1 VIRYLAITRI
11 LSCNALPS
19 EILIS
24 RGGQAAVQTIGND
37 VEEKANP
44 LLALKVRDFRL
55 YWLALVAQVVGQHMF
70 AFTLGWLV
78 FEITGSQAQLGFI
91 HLCGF
96 VPQFTLMLLGGVLAD
111 RVDARKLIG
120 AAQTVAA
127 IAMIMVGVTAM
138 LGLAQLWHL
147 ALGAFLWGLSGAI
160 DEPARAAFFPR
171 LLPRPLLRSAVPLIS
186 MAFGSSRIIAPSI
199 GGFLIAA
206 AGAPAAFLVSA
217 AAVSTMIAVLFLI
230 RPAHSVARPH
240 GSLLSN
246 FTESL
251 RYIRANEAFARAIGA
266 ALLNATL
273 AMGFIHML
281 PVFAKV
287 VLQVDARGLGILVSA
302 AGVGALTGFA
312 SYAWVQLRTSPR
324 SLIVGALTVYNVALI
339 GLAFSNWYW
348 LSFCAILVAGLCH
361 AYFLTC
367 VQVMLQ
373 TLVEDHYRGRVM
385 SVFALVWSLMFFS
398 GFLLNV
404 AGSMVGPRLALAG
417 GASIVLAYV
426 WLSLVRATALKNLV
440 LAPKPG

>member
-1 VIRYLAITRI
+1 
-11 LSCNALPS
+11 
-19 EILIS
+19 
-24 RGGQAAVQTIGND
+24 
-37 VEEKANP
+37 
-44 LLALKVRDFRL
+44 
-55 YWLALVAQVVGQHMF
+55 
-70 AFTLGWLV
+70 
-78 FEITGSQAQLGFI
+78 
-91 HLCGF
+91 
-96 VPQFTLMLLGGVLAD
+96 
-111 RVDARKLIG
+111 
-120 AAQTVAA
+120 
-127 IAMIMVGVTAM
+127 
-138 LGLAQLWHL
+138 
-147 ALGAFLWGLSGAI
+147 
-160 DEPARAAFFPR
+160 
-171 LLPRPLLRSAVPLIS
+171 VPLIS

-206 AGAPAAFLVSA
+206 AGAPATFLVSA

-251 RYIRANEAFARAIGA
+251 RYIRANEAFAKAIGA

-287 VLQVDARGLGILVSA
+287 VLQVDSLGLGILASA
-302 AGVGALTGFA
+302 AGVGALTGFV

-324 SLIVGALTVYNVALI
+324 NLIVGALTVYNVALI
-339 GLAFSNWYW
+339 GLAFSDWYW
-348 LSFCAILVAGLCH
+348 LSVCAILVAGLCH

-404 AGSMVGPRLALAG
+404 AGELVGPRLALAG
-417 GASIVLAYV
+417 GALIVLAYV
-426 WLSLVRATALKNLV
+426 WLSLVRATALKKLV
-440 LAPKPG
+440 LAPKSG

>member
-1 VIRYLAITRI
+1 MADPIT
-11 LSCNALPS
+11 
-19 EILIS
+19 S
-24 RGGQAAVQTIGND
+24 RRAGRGSATGND

-44 LLALKVRDFRL
+44 LLALKVRDFRF
-55 YWLALVAQVVGQHMF
+55 YWLALVTQVVGQHMF
-70 AFTLGWLV
+70 AFTLGWLA
-78 FEITGSQAQLGFI
+78 FEITGSQAQLGLI

-96 VPQFTLMLLGGVLAD
+96 VPQFTLTLLGGVLAD

-120 AAQTVAA
+120 AAQTNAA

-138 LGLAQLWHL
+138 LGVAQLWHL

-186 MAFGSSRIIAPSI
+186 MAFGSSRVIAPSI

-206 AGAPAAFLVSA
+206 AGAPATFMVSA
-217 AAVSTMIAVLFLI
+217 AAVSTMIAVLFLV
-230 RPAHSVARPH
+230 RPTHSVARPN

-287 VLQVDARGLGILVSA
+287 VLQVDSRGLGILVAA
-302 AGVGALTGFA
+302 AGVGALTGFV
-312 SYAWVQLRTSPR
+312 SYGWLQSRTSPR
-324 SLIVGALTVYNVALI
+324 NLIVGALTVYNVALI
-339 GLAFSNWYW
+339 GLAFIDWYW
-348 LSFCAILVAGLCH
+348 LSFCAILIAGLCH

-373 TLVEDHYRGRVM
+373 TLVADHYRGRVM
-385 SVFALVWSLMFFS
+385 SVFALVWSLIFLS

-404 AGSMVGPRLALAG
+404 AGSLAGPRLALAG
-417 GASIVLAYV
+417 GAAIVLAYV

-440 LAPKPG
+440 LAPKPA